1 MMQIKAKIIAAAIL
15 SVLAMSSYA
24 QTLCVFDPLGSSG
37 DNYSFMRDY
46 ELVAKQW
53 GADIDL
59 KPYSDERLAAADFK
73 SGKCDAAA
81 MTGIRARLFNN
92 FVGSIDSAG
101 GVINSDQTKTI
112 ISLMANPKLAPD
124 MLSNGTEVA
133 GVSSLGSAYV
143 IVNDRNINSLLRL
156 AGKRFGTLDYDKA
169 IPYIVERINGVV
181 VPTELK
187 ELGPMF
193 NSGKFDVI
201 FVPLVAFKPLELNKG
216 VGTKGAIARF
226 TVAATTF
233 DILIHPDQFPD
244 GYGQKSRTWVAGLL
258 GREIDNINKLEAAID
273 PKYWLDI
280 SANDKLGYTKLM
292 REGRIDLTNEG
303 IYNKKMMGLLKK
315 VRCTQDPNSFECS
328 LSGE

>member
-244 GYGQKSRTWVAGLL
+244 GYGQKSRTWMARQLDRQMAGVRKIE
-258 GREIDNINKLEAAID
+258 GGIDAR
-273 PKYWLDI
+273 YWMELSPNVI
-280 SANDKLGYTKLM
+280 PGYYKIM
-292 REGRIDLTNEG
+292 REARIGLMKDG
-303 IYNKKMMGLLKK
+303 VYNKKMLGILKK
-315 VRCTQDPNSFECS
+315 IRCRQEPTNFECP
-328 LSGE
+328 LTEE